1 MLYPFELRAHIRKP
15 HSTYQKLYL
24 ADAFLLH
31 SCAIG
36 LLENGPPGPN
46 PFSNL
51 FHRGGLGEDDPCTL
65 VARMQRISS

>member
-1 MLYPFELRAHIRKP
+1 
-15 HSTYQKLYL
+15 L